1 MSGLRAGT
9 FETGVASAQ
18 DYGKNLFEQTYGR
31 GYRGRSP
38 GFTEDYEDSQKD
50 IVANSFRFRAAQEEA
65 RAHQYAAAADYLK
78 TIDAQRLENAGNN
91 QQEQIRGQW
100 ENAKE
105 GIRGQ
110 WELGKQGLADQNA
123 MQRTIVDNEY
133 DNVRKDWEI
142 KDNQYRERLKEQG
155 LMKRSILDNVMDR
168 VIKGMEIEGS
178 LRNTIISK
186 QMEHQ
191 TAMAREE
198 IISRDNQMRMA
209 KELYDN
215 PETQFAWVEFQKA
228 MKNGDLQ
235 KAAQIYTVGKL
246 FNPTVRQE
254 DAQDKRAKDRRDFEY
269 RAFQDQLGQANKD
282 REFKLALQSE
292 GRQAITQA
300 AANYSA
306 YLGHM
311 EKLDAAWNE
320 KINDPMLKP
329 EEKQALIN
337 DQKYIGPAIQAMQ
350 GMSRAQSPEEME
362 AWRQE
367 LTKYVNAASPVGRNY
382 IQQRAK
388 IGALAANSEA
398 ELYGQYGLHVPQNP
412 DLLDDAQP
420 EESKIGKVVKGV
432 GGFLWDSISML
443 PRAVLDPAA
452 NEYYNTEPQRVDIT
466 AQQVLRSKFR
476 GQGFRG
482 KLLDEKVNN
491 TFNSMD
497 NDQKIKFI
505 RDNVSLLEKI
515 QAVTDAKAQ
524 SNPAA
529 NFDTETNR
537 DAALTAVSLGI
548 GALLGAG
555 GKWAASS
562 LARGAVAKGVTTP
575 NGQALLSR
583 LTSYFSKREA
593 EVLSQSGL
601 APIEGGT
608 PWQQITT
615 PGLVSRGPAPGVVN
629 PGTPFPNVAAG
640 IADTSPRVFSP
651 PPPDAAPFPAQ
662 MGAYRAPF
670 PTAAQGIADTSPRA
684 FGPPMQN
691 PIFETG
697 TSSYSNAP
705 VFQGSSGGT
714 TMLPGPGSQA
724 NFTPSLRAPVAQ
736 PQLTRVTAQKISVGK
751 PVSVKEAR
759 AVLGELKVNPQAAFE
774 VPEVQQA
781 VQAGMPPEE
790 AVAQWTTKLLQ
801 NTKGPKMRTTLPPV
815 ERGPKGPMFDRAS
828 YLKQQRPAGPEGT
841 FFKDP
846 KTLFA
851 SNSRQM
857 GSYTS
862 VNAFDTFKPDQQTYD
877 TISGVARTIYK
888 YKKSNPDALL
898 TDIYQNTNL
907 KDYFSRDEFARML
920 VEIDRYA
927 GAELLK
933 GIRLKP
939 GATTWKTEAGRAKLF
954 VDKQSGRDYL
964 DVEFK

>member
-123 MQRTIVDNEY
+123 MQRTLVDNEY

-155 LMKRSILDNVMDR
+155 LMKRSILDNEMDR

-178 LRNTIISK
+178 LRNTIIGK

-282 REFKLALQSE
+282 REFNLALQSE

-398 ELYGQYGLHVPQNP
+398 ELYGQYGLHVPQSP

-420 EESKIGKVVKGV
+420 AEESKIGGVAKGIL
-432 GGFLWDSISML
+432 GFIHG
-443 PRAVLDPAA
+443 AVTGPIQPILDLAA
-452 NEYYNTEPQRVDIT
+452 NNYYRDQPEMVNLF
-466 AQQVLRSKFR
+466 AQTTLNYKFR
-476 GQGFRG
+476 EQGYRG
-482 KLLDEKVNN
+482 RLLNEKVNQAY
-491 TFNSMD
+491 NSMD
-497 NDQKIKFI
+497 HEHKVKFI
-505 RDNVSLLEKI
+505 RENVSLLEKMK
-515 QAVTDAKAQ
+515 AVTDAKAQ

-529 NFDTETNR
+529 NYDTETDR
-537 DAALTAVSLGI
+537 DLGMGLFSLAAGFGVGKGVSV
-548 GALLGAG
+548 
-555 GKWAASS
+555 
-562 LARGAVAKGVTTP
+562 LARGAIARGAATP
-575 NGQALLSR
+575 GGQALLSR

-593 EVLSQSGL
+593 EVIAQSGL

-608 PWQQITT
+608 PWQTISVGDDIARVGPEFIPPGIQKMSGAT
-615 PGLVSRGPAPGVVN
+615 PPPIGPFQAPGIK
-629 PGTPFPNVAAG
+629 PQALSFMP
-640 IADTSPRVFSP
+640 
-651 PPPDAAPFPAQ
+651 
-662 MGAYRAPF
+662 
-670 PTAAQGIADTSPRA
+670 
-684 FGPPMQN
+684 
-691 PIFETG
+691 
-697 TSSYSNAP
+697 
-705 VFQGSSGGT
+705 SGGT
-714 TMLPGPGSQA
+714 QLNAPDLRATLPGETVGLMGSPFRQAPQMSAVSQA
-724 NFTPSLRAPVAQ
+724 NLKLST
-736 PQLTRVTAQKISVGK
+736 GK
-751 PVSVKEAR
+751 PLPYKEAR
-759 AVLGELKVNPQAAFE
+759 GVLQELKVNPQAALE
-774 VPEVQQA
+774 VPEVQNA

-801 NTKGPKMRTTLPPV
+801 NVRKGITK
-815 ERGPKGPMFDRAS
+815 KGVAS
-828 YLKQQRPAGPEGT
+828 YVTGGAATDQALK
-841 FFKDP
+841 
-846 KTLFA
+846 
-851 SNSRQM
+851 
-857 GSYTS
+857 
-862 VNAFDTFKPDQQTYD
+862 
-877 TISGVARTIYK
+877 ARR
-888 YKKSNPDALL
+888 
-898 TDIYQNTNL
+898 
-907 KDYFSRDEFARML
+907 F
-920 VEIDRYA
+920 
-927 GAELLK
+927 
-933 GIRLKP
+933 
-939 GATTWKTEAGRAKLF
+939 
-954 VDKQSGRDYL
+954 
-964 DVEFK
+964 